1 MKSILNATQQQC
13 KSCTTISEK
22 NPNATAMMRQ
32 YKKISARQA
41 QEAEQFLNW
50 YPTAQKLMEYFTLA
64 RWHDATARE
73 TRLVNTPCVTLSQID
88 SLYNNKGLART
99 IVGMN
104 FSALYQMGGGRG
116 NFNEAFFYAAVD
128 RFIAKHGN
136 ACTMFDLLLYCD
148 AYRDTYKD
156 KFTSNEDFSDYSK
169 QFTEYLKHK
178 ALIME
183 AHMSQ
188 PKTETRTSEKEPVG
202 IAGLEVAMIKR
213 VKEGGNLFDSALY
226 RLHLV
231 TKEHAQELMD
241 KYVPQAF

>member
-1 MKSILNATQQQC
+1 
-13 KSCTTISEK
+13 
-22 NPNATAMMRQ
+22 MMRQ
-32 YKKISARQA
+32 YKKLSARQA

-73 TRLVNTPCVTLSQID
+73 TRLVNMPCVTLSQID

-128 RFIAKHGN
+128 RFLAKHGN

-169 QFTEYLKHK
+169 QFPEYLKHK
-178 ALIME
+178 ALVME
-183 AHMSQ
+183 AHKQQ
-188 PKTETRTSEKEPVG
+188 PKTETRTKEQKELVG
-202 IAGLEVAMIKR
+202 IEAMKSYLIKAAKRGDNLLECGPLAFGAITR
-213 VKEGGNLFDSALY
+213 EY
-226 RLHLV
+226 
-231 TKEHAQELMD
+231 AQELMD
-241 KYVPQAF
+241 KYAPQAF